1 MASRWAAL
9 VTLAFAFGAASTLA
23 QPQVPDSVTLLD
35 ENNVAVSGAKANG
48 VLTWW
53 GVDQRYPAIGDASVN
68 LGELDSRGAV
78 SQLVAFSAGHP
89 PALKLGVTWS
99 SGKDVVDLKYSPV
112 IRIPIKFW
120 ILCAQVH
127 CDLGITAAKKERL
140 ARFLVWANTL
150 LLKERAGIEIIP
162 VDDDP
167 AVDGG
172 WIADKTTSS
181 EAAAAIPLDFDAG
194 SGNGKDGDCPKLKA
208 VPSEF
213 KRPGAFNVYMVDTV
227 SGEPTGGDSCWTDDS
242 AVIGRAAIQGTIL
255 HELCHDLSLEHIDL
269 QDWATAVGGE
279 KNLMHSESG
288 TRKYLTEGQV
298 FRMHFSK
305 RSGLNGGLSS
315 SRPQAQ
321 AQTQNPV
328 QDMGRDCENAPEL
341 TCPPQETILWP
352 RL

>member
-1 MASRWAAL
+1 MALRWA
-9 VTLAFAFGAASTLA
+9 TLFAFVMVTAAGSTFA
-23 QPQVPDSVTLLD
+23 QVPDSVKLVD
-35 ENNVAVSGAKANG
+35 ENGNLVRGPKVNG
-48 VLTWW
+48 VITWW
-53 GVDQRYPAIGDASVN
+53 PKESHHAVGDSSVN
-68 LGELDSRGAV
+68 LGALKSDTV
-78 SQLVAFSAGHP
+78 SQVASFTVGHP
-89 PALKLGVTWS
+89 PALKIGVTWS
-99 SGKDVVDLKYSPV
+99 STEDVVDLTYPPLYK
-112 IRIPIKFW
+112 IPIKFW
-120 ILCAQVH
+120 ILCAQAH

-140 ARFLVWANTL
+140 ARFLVWANTI

-167 AVDGG
+167 ADDGE
-172 WIADKTTSS
+172 WICDKTTSS

-194 SGNGKDGDCPKLKA
+194 SGNGNDGDCPKLKA

-315 SRPQAQ
+315 SRPQPQ

-328 QDMGRDCENAPEL
+328 QDMSRDCENAPEL

-352 RL
+352 GL